1 MDVPLL
7 TVSEVT
13 GRIKIIL
20 EGGMPPLWVKG
31 EVSQFV
37 SHRSGHCYFTL
48 IDERSQLP
56 CVFWKGR
63 AQESAY
69 LPKIGEQVIAH
80 GKVAVYERGGRYQFD
95 CYELRPAG
103 AGELA
108 LAFEAL
114 KQKLAAEGL
123 FSLDRKIPLPPFP
136 ERVGLVTSPDGAALH
151 DILEVARKRAP
162 WVEFRLVPVHVQGG
176 SAAAEIA
183 AAIKLLDRTGWA
195 QVIIVGRGGGS
206 PEDLWAF
213 NESAVVRA
221 IANCNTPIISAVGHE
236 VDFTLADLAAD
247 VRAPTPSAAAEIC
260 LPDREALKRRLS
272 ESVLRLQRAVQS
284 RLSETRR
291 WIEEHADLILN
302 KSVYSVWRE
311 NSQRCDEFLRRLET
325 AAFRVLERRRI
336 LVNSFADRLQSLDPH
351 GILARGY
358 AIVRKASEETPIR
371 KAASL
376 STKDMIRITFYEG
389 NAQAEVISTSAS

>member
-1 MDVPLL
+1 MEAPLL

-13 GRIKIIL
+13 GRIKVVL
-20 EGGMPPLWVKG
+20 EGGLPPLWVKG
-31 EVSQFV
+31 EVSQFT

-48 IDERSQLP
+48 IDERAQLP
-56 CVFWKGR
+56 CVLWKGR
-63 AQESAY
+63 AQESSY
-69 LPKIGEQVIAH
+69 IPKVGELVIAH

-114 KQKLAAEGL
+114 KQRLAAEGL
-123 FSLDRKIPLPPFP
+123 FALDRKVPLPPFP

-183 AAIKLLDRTGWA
+183 AAIKMLDRKGWA

-213 NESAVVRA
+213 NEAAVVRA
-221 IANCNTPIISAVGHE
+221 IAQCNTPIISAVGHE

-260 LPDREALKRRLS
+260 LPDREALKRRLD
-272 ESVLRLQRAVQS
+272 ESVHRLRRAVQLK
-284 RLSETRR
+284 LSDVRR
-291 WIEEHADLILN
+291 WITEHADLILN
-302 KSVYSVWRE
+302 NSMYSIWRE
-311 NSQRCDEFLRRLET
+311 NSQRCDEFSRRLE
-325 AAFRVLERRRI
+325 AAGMRLIENRRI
-336 LVNSFADRLQSLDPH
+336 QINGFADRLQSLDPH

-358 AIVRKASEETPIR
+358 AIVRKAAEEAPIR
-371 KAASL
+371 EASSL
-376 STKDMIRITFYEG
+376 SEKDLIRITFYVG
-389 NAQAEVISTSAS
+389 HAQAEVISTSTS